1 MSLMNALSPASV
13 PNGNSGLLDLL
24 LGSSNPVSQ
33 FADSRQNVL
42 GALGAGLASGPT
54 FAQGLANAAQNI
66 PAARQRDYQL
76 GLYKGQVSQTVAYL
90 AKKHPELASMVQAG
104 TISPSDAFNQ
114 AFQLDNQQ
122 GVALAPGASLINPRT
137 GATMGDNIANQPG
150 ISLAPGATLVNPHTG
165 AQMGGNTGNGG
176 FFSTDLKSQAWNVVM
191 QANAPGADPALKA
204 SPKFQSAWAIA
215 TQPTMTPQGI
225 VEPQIP
231 PGWGPGQ
238 QSGGVPGMGAPPDA
252 SSAQPAMAA
261 PANNGGWGQ
270 YASPATTQV
279 APGGAAP
286 QATPTSASVS
296 AMPMIAGPANA
307 QLGHGIVPGTQPFNQ
322 SQSRTVMLTQS
333 AVPDLKRVID
343 GFPALMNTKDQILSK
358 FGDLGRVAQDP
369 AYKQTSDAM
378 TSAMGNILYVASGAN
393 LNAGE
398 LQRKV
403 QSYMPSIGDDPQ
415 TSVNKLDR
423 FANDV
428 MTQANST
435 KDETTIQ
442 WAQQAVAGIKQTEQ
456 TMLKSSQPQ
465 TPAAGEP
472 TATNQQTGQKVVLR
486 NGQWVPLQ

>member
-1 MSLMNALSPASV
+1 MSLMTALSPASV

-54 FAQGLANAAQNI
+54 FAQGLANAAQTI

-76 GLYKGQVSQTVAYL
+76 GLYKGQVSQTTAYL
-90 AKKHPELASMVQAG
+90 AKKHPELAAMVQAG

-122 GVALAPGASLINPRT
+122 GV
-137 GATMGDNIANQPG
+137 
-150 ISLAPGATLVNPHTG
+150 SLAPGATLVNPRTG
-165 AQMGGNTGNGG
+165 ASMGGNTGNGG
-176 FFSTDLKSQAWNVVM
+176 FYSTDLKSQAWNVVM

-238 QSGGVPGMGAPPDA
+238 QSGGMATLPSAGVLGTGAPPPDA
-252 SSAQPAMAA
+252 GSAPPAMAA
-261 PANNGGWGQ
+261 PGG
-270 YASPATTQV
+270 T
-279 APGGAAP
+279 APV
-286 QATPTSASVS
+286 TPTSASVG

-307 QLGHGIVPGTQPFNQ
+307 QFGHGIVPGTQPFNQ

-333 AVPDLKRVID
+333 ALPDLKRVID
-343 GFPALMNTKDQILSK
+343 GFPSLMNTKDQLLGHL
-358 FGDLGRVAQDP
+358 GDLGRVAQDP

-403 QSYMPSIGDDPQ
+403 QSYMPSVGDDPQ
-415 TSVNKLDR
+415 TAVNKLDR

-435 KDETTIQ
+435 KDEATIQ
-442 WAQQAVAGIKQTEQ
+442 WASQAVAGIKQTEQ
-456 TMLKSSQPQ
+456 KMLSGSQPQ
-465 TPAAGEP
+465 P
-472 TATNQQTGQKVVLR
+472 QQTVPAGTPIYGP
-486 NGQWVPLQ
+486 NGKQYIMGPDGSPQPVM